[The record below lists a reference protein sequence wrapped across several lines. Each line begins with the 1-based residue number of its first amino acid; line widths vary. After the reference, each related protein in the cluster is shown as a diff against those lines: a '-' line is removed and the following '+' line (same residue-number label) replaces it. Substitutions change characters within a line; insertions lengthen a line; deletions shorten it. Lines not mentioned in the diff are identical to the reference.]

1 MPHTAYIIHQFTQFD
16 VYKPSNHTI
25 VGLLTWFEFSVTI
38 TFHCEMKLWLSC
50 VITERRETF
59 FFFLSGWSQC
69 NFIQLFTVWNIVN
82 EWMRNK
88 QCAFWWNDEALLIES
103 TYFLYVSA
111 ENRNWRFSSNN
122 SEKNDSIHHFQIRL
136 LKACWV
142 EIPLETVAEM
152 TSSIK
157 CIAICKRLF
166 MFPQS
171 LLESHCR
178 SFDNIHIR
186 WLHKTFWNSTEC
198 DSFWLDCTDVYN
210 FTVVYSVSL
219 VITFWL
225 KLFKYKS
232 ISILQ

>member
-69 NFIQLFTVWNIVN
+69 NFIHLFTVWNIVN
-82 EWMRNK
+82 EWKRNK

-122 SEKNDSIHHFQIRL
+122 SEKKWFDLSFSNSFTKSMLSGDSSRDSRWNDIIHQMYCHL
-136 LKACWV
+136 
-142 EIPLETVAEM
+142 
-152 TSSIK
+152 
-157 CIAICKRLF
+157 
-166 MFPQS
+166 
-171 LLESHCR
+171 
-178 SFDNIHIR
+178 
-186 WLHKTFWNSTEC
+186 
-198 DSFWLDCTDVYN
+198 
-210 FTVVYSVSL
+210 
-219 VITFWL
+219 
-225 KLFKYKS
+225 
-232 ISILQ
+232 